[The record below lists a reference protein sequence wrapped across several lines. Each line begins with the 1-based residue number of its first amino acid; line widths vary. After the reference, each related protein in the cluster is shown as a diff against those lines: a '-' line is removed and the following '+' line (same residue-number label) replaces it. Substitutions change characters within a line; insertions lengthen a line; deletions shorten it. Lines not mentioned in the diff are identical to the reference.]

1 MPRLPQLPQF
11 LLPLILINLTGHM
24 ALSGGR
30 LSGSLY
36 VLKTGQPEALVG
48 LFMALFSVM
57 PVMTSLAIGRWVDR
71 SGAARV
77 MRVGIVLVLLGAWTP
92 VVFLSLPTLML
103 MAVLIGFGFNIMSVA
118 SQHTVGNLV
127 MDAGPSERLANYGWF
142 ALGHSASATLGPLIA
157 GFLIDHVSFRSAFTF
172 MAVSACVSALIVY
185 TRTKGMPMQRVSA
198 VIDDQEDVL
207 RTKPN
212 VLDLLATTEMRRI
225 YWVNAMTATAWDLFI
240 VMLPIL
246 GHRLGYSA
254 SVIGTVFSLF
264 ALGTFIARAVMPWMS
279 RRANEWEILRTALV
293 VICLVFFAL
302 PWAVVAPLLM
312 LLGLI
317 FGCAVGTS
325 QPSMLSLLHSAAPA
339 GRGGE
344 AVGLRSVLSNS
355 VSVAVP
361 LLFGAALATVSVPV
375 LLVVG
380 GFVVA
385 SGVKPAHNG
394 VQARQAAAT

>member
-1 MPRLPQLPQF
+1 
-11 LLPLILINLTGHM
+11 M

-30 LSGSLY
+30 LTGSLF

-48 LFMALFSVM
+48 LFMALFSVL

-71 SGAARV
+71 AGAAFV
-77 MRVGIVLVLLGAWTP
+77 MRVGIVLVLIGAWTP
-92 VVFLSLPTLML
+92 VILLTLPTLMF

-127 MDAGPSERLANYGWF
+127 AKANSSERLANYGWF

-157 GFLIDHVSFRSAFTF
+157 GFLIDHGSFKAAFSC
-172 MAVSACVSALIVY
+172 MAASACVSALLVY
-185 TRTKGMPMQRVSA
+185 TRTKGLPTDRFDAHGLDTGAGESPQPA
-198 VIDDQEDVL
+198 QAKL
-207 RTKPN
+207 KHN
-212 VLDLLATTEMRRI
+212 VLDLLATPEMRRI

-264 ALGTFIARAVMPWMS
+264 ALGTFMARAVMPWLS
-279 RRANEWEILRTALV
+279 RRFNEWQILRAALV

-302 PWAVVAPLLM
+302 PWAAIAPLLM

-325 QPSMLSLLHSAAPA
+325 QPSMLSLLHSAAPP

-355 VSVAVP
+355 CSVAVP
-361 LLFGAALATVSVPV
+361 LLFGAALATISVPV
-375 LLVVG
+375 LVVVG
-380 GFVVA
+380 GLVVA
-385 SGVKPAHNG
+385 LGLKPAHSG
-394 VQARQAAAT
+394 VLARQTQS